1 MSYSYRRRDENWSE
15 EEMRDMITED
25 GFNGSET
32 VSEVLS
38 PAAIDLFKQ
47 SSEEE
52 DENIT
57 GEREIQD
64 LDPVDAVLVGR
75 IRTIDAMNRSGGRTR
90 NTDVYNQD
98 SINPGF
104 LEEDEKQPDVIQP
117 IIEIY
122 QRLRELETPLE
133 DIMSQLGDD
142 SPKLN
147 VVLAAVSK
155 SEVMGS
161 ERNSEF
167 AANIRKIDNTEILLK
182 QLQLQ
187 LSLVEI

>member
-1 MSYSYRRRDENWSE
+1 
-15 EEMRDMITED
+15 MITED